1 MRKNAK
7 KLGSLLFPGAIGF
20 LALSFQN
27 CGSDI
32 RPLSQSLTQQ
42 SLFEQETQ
50 LDKNR
55 LPTLISSKNI
65 QFWSKNSVTS
75 ISKTPLFA
83 DMGSIIIALG
93 KSTQG
98 TVFSLNSGTNIE
110 EARIL
115 IKDGFVTLSHI
126 TDEKNFSILSVALP
140 SIDYESYVIAASFG
154 QSPSE
159 LSLLINGLPQAGEL
173 KKTGTPLNFSYLQ
186 KTLSF
191 MDGAGNVKEIAY
203 YYENLSAADLNV
215 LSRYIATSSTVAGVV
230 FDPSLIGDGSAGG
243 STSAGPSAQFQ
254 LAKNIIDGACLGCHN
269 NSNNGDFRN
278 LTQDQYIQKGLVVAK
293 SPSTSKVYYRLSGA
307 VGGGSNANM
316 PKDAAALSADQIK
329 AIADWINSI

>member
-1 MRKNAK
+1 MKKQAK
-7 KLGSLLFPGAIGF
+7 KFGSLFFVGVIGL

-42 SLFEQETQ
+42 SLFEQTSQ
-50 LDKNR
+50 LDQSR
-55 LPTLISSKNI
+55 LPALINSKNI
-65 QFWSKNSVTS
+65 QLWSKNSVSS
-75 ISKTPLFA
+75 ISKSPLFA
-83 DMGSIIIALG
+83 DMGSVIIALG
-93 KSTQG
+93 KATQG
-98 TVFSLNSGTNIE
+98 TVFSLNSGANIE

-126 TDEKNFSILSVALP
+126 TDEKNYSALSVPLP
-140 SIDYESYVIAASFG
+140 SIDYDSFVIAASFG

-159 LSLLINGLPQAGEL
+159 LSLMINGLPQAGEV

-191 MDGAGNVKEIAY
+191 MDSTGNVKEIAY
-203 YYENLSAADLNV
+203 YYETLSAADLNV
-215 LSRYIATSSTVAGVV
+215 LSRYIATSSSVAGVV
-230 FDPSLIGDGSAGG
+230 FDPALIGDGSTEG
-243 STSAGPSAQFQ
+243 STAGPSAQFQ
-254 LAKNIIDGACLGCHN
+254 LAKNIIDGSCLGCHN

-293 SPSTSKVYYRLSGA
+293 SPSTSKIYYRLSGA
-307 VGGGSNANM
+307 LGGGSNANM
-316 PKDAAALSADQIK
+316 PKDAAALSADQVK